1 MDRPYVVSG
10 RVKFGQMVGTA
21 PVYEKFYG
29 GGMGSIRGFEYRG
42 ISPRGTNANGTSN
55 DGEIGGD
62 MSFFAGVEYN
72 MPIYKESHRGVVFLD
87 TGTVESDF
95 EITTYR
101 ISFGVGLRVTI
112 PMFGPVPMAIDF
124 GFPLVKASEDDTQV
138 FSFSL
143 GWTF

>member
-1 MDRPYVVSG
+1 
-10 RVKFGQMVGTA
+10 
-21 PVYEKFYG
+21 
-29 GGMGSIRGFEYRG
+29 
-42 ISPRGTNANGTSN
+42 
-55 DGEIGGD
+55 
-62 MSFFAGVEYN
+62 MSLFAGVEYN
-72 MPIYKESHRGVVFLD
+72 MPIYKESLRGVVFLD

-95 EITTYR
+95 KLTTYR

-124 GFPLVKASEDDTQV
+124 GFPLVKDEADDTQV